1 MVRPY
6 AGILLFF
13 HTDDHS
19 IARLPPA
26 GSLRLSSDVV
36 RRPLLA
42 GNLPEQ
48 ETNPRLAHR
57 APLSWCLVYTSLPSL
72 IPSRSLGSL
81 RWAGPAVPLQWG
93 GPSERERPRG
103 ALARRAQLCCS
114 PTALPVEDRLASKVK
129 RAQGGGWQRWE
140 GEGSSRGRQVQG
152 SRGGKSP
159 RGLGLLVGERLGLR
173 HKVRFYSNASGS
185 HWSWERLG

>member
-48 ETNPRLAHR
+48 ETNPRFAHR

-72 IPSRSLGSL
+72 IPSRSLRSL
-81 RWAGPAVPLQWG
+81 RWRGLLFLSSGEVRVRENAPEEPWLAEPSCAVAPRPSLWRTDWHPKSREHKEAAGRG
-93 GPSERERPRG
+93 GRERAPPG
-103 ALARRAQLCCS
+103 AAKCRVPEVGRA
-114 PTALPVEDRLASKVK
+114 P
-129 RAQGGGWQRWE
+129 GGWGCWS
-140 GEGSSRGRQVQG
+140 GRGWG
-152 SRGGKSP
+152 
-159 RGLGLLVGERLGLR
+159 
-173 HKVRFYSNASGS
+173 
-185 HWSWERLG
+185 